1 MPVARTSH
9 DVVGVTLAVSTN
21 VTMLDVEEEAAGGV
35 EEDELCAPGKH
46 RWQHEQCMICVLC
59 EQCTG
64 YGGTCVNS
72 GTGNR
77 NPGQ

>member
-1 MPVARTSH
+1 
-9 DVVGVTLAVSTN
+9 
-21 VTMLDVEEEAAGGV
+21 MLDVEAEVAVEAAG
-35 EEDELCAPGKH
+35 EDELCAPGRH

-72 GTGNR
+72 AQGNR